1 MKKTKLFLRK
11 QLLLLAMVCG
21 TTAYAQEYGDKN
33 YYDWFQKS
41 STGEII
47 YDEGSQ
53 DAWVTTVNQDEW
65 DVAAGGHVQ
74 KVDGGFKF
82 GEPDGANWGT
92 VTSLNFDSNAP
103 LTLKL
108 DLSQSNVGA
117 KKSDF
122 LVGFHISYNDKN
134 NNEQNKILYIHVNLK
149 NGFTVNVYDQVVS
162 VVVSGNQQYCVD
174 SNKKRVNPIDHTGI
188 LSARQEGEIIT
199 IELPVPADYGSNG
212 HTMIDLSA
220 HAGITIGASSNG
232 SATLDIYSE
241 ELVLRDDWDN
251 TQRLIQNVGKQLKK
265 VIIVREYTKGWYTLS
280 LPFDLT
286 MKQFQHR
293 FWKSFVKAN
302 ADSYDWAKESCAE
315 IWHYADFSA
324 DTKVMNFRKHDT
336 DEKVLVAGVPYLIY
350 IPEDIKTTLVDFVK
364 EAGVGAD
371 VENTD
376 ITENDKYKQ
385 MVFTNIVLQNP
396 APSVSKVTDGE
407 ASFASNLSKT
417 DIKDV
422 MASNQVYYL
431 STDAAGENPVLKTP
445 NSESTNIKG
454 FRAYFMTPKGSSTP
468 LAKQSLFFA
477 GDDVVTA
484 INKVDAQPTT
494 NAPVY
499 NMQGLRMNSDLKSLP
514 RGMYIVNGKKYVIK

>member
-21 TTAYAQEYGDKN
+21 TTAYAQEYGDKY

-53 DAWVTTVNQDEW
+53 DAWVTTIDNKEW
-65 DVAAGGHVQ
+65 TVDDIEGCEVTFNDDGTIKFGRQAAGT
-74 KVDGGFKF
+74 
-82 GEPDGANWGT
+82 WGSM
-92 VTSLNFDSNAP
+92 TSPNFDTNTPLVLEVDLAQLQHGTKKNHMTISFVLTYQTITGESKTYNALADFNFAAASP
-103 LTLKL
+103 YIVDQQNVDIEIKGDMQYTITLILPNDFYTDGHTQINFYAEGGLTL
-108 DLSQSNVGA
+108 
-117 KKSDF
+117 
-122 LVGFHISYNDKN
+122 
-134 NNEQNKILYIHVNLK
+134 
-149 NGFTVNVYDQVVS
+149 
-162 VVVSGNQQYCVD
+162 
-174 SNKKRVNPIDHTGI
+174 
-188 LSARQEGEIIT
+188 
-199 IELPVPADYGSNG
+199 
-212 HTMIDLSA
+212 
-220 HAGITIGASSNG
+220 GASSNG
-232 SATLDIYSE
+232 TNKIDVYSE

-251 TQRLIQNVGKQLKK
+251 TERLTRNAGKQLKK

-315 IWHYADFSA
+315 IWHYADFST

-336 DEKVLVAGVPYLIY
+336 DENVLVAGVPYLIY

-371 VENTD
+371 VENPD

-385 MVFTNIVLQNP
+385 MVFTNIVLKNP
-396 APSVSKVTDGE
+396 PASVSKVTDGE

-417 DIKDV
+417 DIADV

-454 FRAYFMTPKGSSTP
+454 FRAYFMTPKGSST